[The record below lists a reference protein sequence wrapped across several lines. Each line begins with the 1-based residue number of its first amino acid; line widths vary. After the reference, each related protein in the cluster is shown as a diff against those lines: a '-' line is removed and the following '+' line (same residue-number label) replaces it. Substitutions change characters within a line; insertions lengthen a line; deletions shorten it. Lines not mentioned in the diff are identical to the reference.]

1 MSRKLLVFLTD
12 PLSAFFRKGE
22 VRCRY
27 YNPLNF
33 FSEVHFVSPADRE
46 IEAERVQA
54 LVGDARLVIHPLGG
68 FYYGAAW
75 FPFGA
80 LASLLKCVGP
90 DVLRAYDPAVRGSLA
105 VYWGKRLGVPSLVSV
120 HADLDEQRR
129 YERRFLHRLRAV
141 FERYT
146 LTRAD
151 AVMCVSHHVA
161 HYAKRHGVRDPIV
174 IYNRV
179 YTDEFGADAV
189 PPRSE
194 RRDVTILC
202 VGRLVSQKYQECLIR
217 AVRGLDAR
225 LVLIGDGV
233 LRGLL
238 ERLVNELGMDSQ
250 VAFWSAIPH
259 SQIPREYRDADIFAI
274 ATHYEGFC
282 IPVLEAMAAGL
293 PVVASR
299 IAPIEEIVGDAGF
312 LVENQ
317 PAAFAATLGRLVTD
331 AALRQEMGTRAAER
345 ARTMDGH
352 IMEEREY
359 ALYARWC
366 G

>member
-33 FSEVHFVSPADRE
+33 FSEVHFVSPAARE
-46 IEAERVQA
+46 IEAEKVQA
-54 LVGDARLVIHPLGG
+54 LVGDARLVIHSLGR
-68 FYYGAAW
+68 FYYGTAW
-75 FPFGA
+75 SSFGA
-80 LASLLKCVGP
+80 VASLLKCVGP
-90 DVLRAYDPAVRGSLA
+90 DVLRAHDPSVRGSLA
-105 VYWGKRLGVPSLVSV
+105 VYWGARIGVPSLISV
-120 HADLDEQRR
+120 HADLDDQRR
-129 YERRFLHRLRAV
+129 HEKHPIHSLRAI

-151 AVMCVSHHVA
+151 VVLCVSNHVA
-161 HYAKRHGVRDPIV
+161 RYARRHGARDPTV

-179 YTDEFGADAV
+179 YADEFGADAG
-189 PPRSE
+189 PGRSE
-194 RRDVTILC
+194 KRDVTILC
-202 VGRLVSQKYQECLIR
+202 VGRLVAQKYQECLIR
-217 AVRGLDAR
+217 AMRGLDAK

-233 LRGLL
+233 CRRPL
-238 ERLVNELGMDSQ
+238 ECLVNELGLDHQ
-250 VAFWSAIPH
+250 VTFRRAVPH
-259 SQIPREYRDADIFAI
+259 SEIPREYRDADIFAI

-282 IPVLEAMAAGL
+282 IPVLEAMAARL

-299 IAPIEEIVGDAGF
+299 IEPIEEIVGDAGF

-317 PAAFAATLGRLVTD
+317 PAAFAAVFNRLVND
-331 AALRQEMGTRAAER
+331 AALRQEMGARAGER

-352 IMEEREY
+352 VMEEREG
-359 ALYARWC
+359 ALYAKLS